1 MRIGWASG
9 FMIPTLPLLT
19 ATATRT
25 MTFTPDELQALL
37 DLIEFHDD
45 WDECSE
51 QLGVDVAKLY
61 DKVHD
66 LMSYAT
72 QG

>member
-1 MRIGWASG
+1 
-9 FMIPTLPLLT
+9 MILIPPLLT

-25 MTFTPDELQALL
+25 MTFTPDELQAIL

-51 QLGVDVAKLY
+51 RLGVDVAKLY